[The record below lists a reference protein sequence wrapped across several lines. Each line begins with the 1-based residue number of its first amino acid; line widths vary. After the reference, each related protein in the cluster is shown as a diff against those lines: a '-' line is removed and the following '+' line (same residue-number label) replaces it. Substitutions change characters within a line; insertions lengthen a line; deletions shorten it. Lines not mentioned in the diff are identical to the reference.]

1 MKNFLLLITVLSI
14 LTFFGAAS
22 YALTK
27 SILGVVIV
35 VSFVLWFVCGNIK
48 T

>member
-1 MKNFLLLITVLSI
+1 MRNFLLLITVLSI
-14 LTFFGAAS
+14 LTFFGAAA

-35 VSFVLWFVCGNIK
+35 VSFVLCFVCVNIK